1 MTIDN
6 FSSILYSKETT
17 HAGRQ
22 EVSGRVRSSSRPSN
36 APWRIGWSESSRVW
50 FRSGCEIQIRRSFCR
65 IAPNNNKDNRVS
77 LTTALQGTLLELIEP
92 SDFIVFSFIILMH
105 PTGLTFFL
113 SSSFIATRLEVY
125 YGQINGIK
133 YTLKEKVIT
142 TSNVVNDFGFPIQTM
157 KVPYFDSK
165 MCK

>member
-50 FRSGCEIQIRRSFCR
+50 FRSGCEQIRRSSC
-65 IAPNNNKDNRVS
+65 NKDNRVS

-133 YTLKEKVIT
+133 YTRKEKVIT
-142 TSNVVNDFGFPIQTM
+142 TPNVVNDFGFPIQTM